1 MHAIPPSQGGRYGFS
16 GPCRKAP
23 SSARSGGWSLVAT
36 ALRRHLLPEHG
47 FSPSRRVEVAVAC
60 SAACN
65 AATASGTLLCS
76 GLFSHPIPCCVR
88 HIACLTATGG
98 AMRDA
103 KRWDPGSERGADTQ
117 AGTRAR
123 ARRTREVGGAFS
135 GVRKMGKQRWSMLL
149 LVGWVVYAASFLLPV
164 TPGQFNTALGP
175 EATTLWGWQ
184 AFLGALLM
192 VGASPAW
199 LMKFSAVSN
208 VLVLAT
214 FLKLRGK
221 RPPRSIW
228 LPCGLT
234 VAALLNLYW
243 GFVGIVQ
250 VGYWAWVA
258 SFACI
263 AAALWIRRAARPASP
278 T

>member
-1 MHAIPPSQGGRYGFS
+1 
-16 GPCRKAP
+16 
-23 SSARSGGWSLVAT
+23 
-36 ALRRHLLPEHG
+36 
-47 FSPSRRVEVAVAC
+47 
-60 SAACN
+60 
-65 AATASGTLLCS
+65 
-76 GLFSHPIPCCVR
+76 
-88 HIACLTATGG
+88 
-98 AMRDA
+98 MRDA
-103 KRWDPGSERGADTQ
+103 KRWDREANAELTPKRALALARDELGKSGALS
-117 AGTRAR
+117 AEFG
-123 ARRTREVGGAFS
+123 
-135 GVRKMGKQRWSMLL
+135 SMLL